1 MSATISAE
9 SETGNGLSFHSLY
22 AGILSRERSSI
33 SILGLLGEE
42 DWSKLTRLQIGDGL
56 PF

>member
-9 SETGNGLSFHSLY
+9 SGNGVSFHSLY